1 MTTLCRGCPP
11 NQAPGLFR
19 VGPAVATAAR
29 LAPPGAARGPGRK
42 SARTR
47 PVCTGRIP
55 GQALL
60 LQLRVIR
67 SRNKTRRA
75 SPTHGWRRTNKAR
88 DMPRGRPSPG
98 LGTTTSA
105 FSAFPPP
112 SAAIRRFSKQH
123 CKLSLIFERMSYI

>member
-1 MTTLCRGCPP
+1 MATLCRGCPP
-11 NQAPGLFR
+11 SQAPGLPR
-19 VGPAVATAAR
+19 AAAPVANLAL
-29 LAPPGAARGPGRK
+29 LAPPGATRAPGRK
-42 SARTR
+42 LAGTR
-47 PVCTGRIP
+47 PVYTGRIP
-55 GQALL
+55 DWALS

-88 DMPRGRPSPG
+88 DTSRGRPSPG

-123 CKLSLIFERMSYI
+123 LQLTFEVEHLVK